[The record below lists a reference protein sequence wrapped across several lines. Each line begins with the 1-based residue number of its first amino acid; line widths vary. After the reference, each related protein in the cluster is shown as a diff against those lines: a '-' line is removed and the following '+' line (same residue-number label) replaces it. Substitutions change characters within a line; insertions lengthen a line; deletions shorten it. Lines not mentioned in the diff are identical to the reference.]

1 MNPLNP
7 YLQII
12 KSRSMQTLSSHLDPI
27 EQRMI
32 ERLAITWSTSEKP
45 TVLQTMRMD
54 AERVSPSTVHRRLK
68 ALRSKGF
75 IKLVKDT
82 ADSRTKYVMPTKS
95 LMDLFDQ
102 LGKAARLAVNLE
114 VAAA

>member
-32 ERLAITWSTSEKP
+32 ERLAITWSTPEKP
-45 TVLQTMRMD
+45 TVLQTMHMD
-54 AERVSPSTVHRRLK
+54 TERVSPSTVHRRLK

-75 IKLVKDT
+75 IKLVKDAT
-82 ADSRTKYVMPTKS
+82 DSRTKYVMPTKS
-95 LMDLFDQ
+95 LMDIFDQ
-102 LGKAARLAVNLE
+102 LGKATRLAVNLE